1 MDRLAQEDI
10 AAAAAAHRDLGRE
23 YDDAMAESLVERIGA
38 EIDKR
43 IDDRLVQQGGRL
55 RRRFSPPGQPSA
67 PSQAAQPSQVAQP
80 SQPSAPS
87 RPGRPAW
94 ETVPMALGSMI
105 IGGLVANGMANGGH
119 ASGGVI
125 ALIWIVIGVINVAY
139 ARRR

>member
-67 PSQAAQPSQVAQP
+67 PSQVAQP
-80 SQPSAPS
+80 SQPSAPG

-105 IGGLVANGMANGGH
+105 IGGLVANGMANDGH

>member
-67 PSQAAQPSQVAQP
+67 PSQTAQP
-80 SQPSAPS
+80 SQPSAPG

-105 IGGLVANGMANGGH
+105 IGGLVANGMANDGH

>member
-43 IDDRLVQQGGRL
+43 IDDRLGQPGGRP
-55 RRRFSPPGQPSA
+55 RRRFGLPSPADQL
-67 PSQAAQPSQVAQP
+67 SQAAQFSQAAQP

-87 RPGRPAW
+87 RQGRPAW

-105 IGGLVANGMANGGH
+105 IGGLVTNGMANDGH
-119 ASGGVI
+119 TPGSVI